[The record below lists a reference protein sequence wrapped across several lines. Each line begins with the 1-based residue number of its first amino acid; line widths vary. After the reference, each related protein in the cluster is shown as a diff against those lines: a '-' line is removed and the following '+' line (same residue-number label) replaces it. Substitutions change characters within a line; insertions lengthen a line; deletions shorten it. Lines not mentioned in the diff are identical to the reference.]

1 METPDTDQ
9 TPPIFRTWSR
19 WYIFILVVLVVQVL
33 LYWLITLK
41 YA

>member
-9 TPPIFRTWSR
+9 NPPIFKTWNR
-19 WYIFILVVLVVQVL
+19 WYAFILVVLAVQVL